1 MGAYDPIPTDS
12 PLIGVAKDL
21 RRRQR
26 RAADTTAGQLHNTAT
41 RTKDQFDFLLGQTTT
56 SPATTKNDVMQELR
70 QVRADETWRDFDPER
85 DAQVTMV
92 TSSSGIVIVE
102 WAGHVYSELY
112 GGGTKS
118 TMNTE
123 IAVEIIGVKP
133 PTTNGSIAVET
144 VSVKP
149 PMTRGSIAAQ
159 TESMGLVG
167 SGGRFSSFQR
177 FELDPFAQ
185 YSFRTRRGYDHNI
198 AGPNSWASHNWNAGT
213 VISVRKEGI

>member
-1 MGAYDPIPTDS
+1 MMGAYDPIPASS

-26 RAADTTAGQLHNTAT
+26 READTTAGQLHNTAT
-41 RTKDQFDFLLGQTTT
+41 RTKNQFDFLLNQTVT
-56 SPATTKNDVMQELR
+56 SPATTEGSDMEEWQ
-70 QVRADETWRDFDPER
+70 QVIADETWRDFDPER

-92 TSSSGIVIVE
+92 TSSSGIVIVT

-112 GGGTKS
+112 SGDGLKS

-123 IAVEIIGVKP
+123 IAVEIVGVKP
-133 PTTNGSIAVET
+133 PT
-144 VSVKP
+144 
-149 PMTRGSIAAQ
+149 TRGSIAAQ
-159 TESMGLVG
+159 TETTGLVG

-177 FELDPFAQ
+177 FELDPGTQ
-185 YSFRTRRGYDHNI
+185 YTFRTRRGYDHNI
-198 AGPNSWASHNWNAGT
+198 VGSNGWASHYWNAGT